1 MIPIDKKEQ
10 HPSFVVCF
18 LEEPEVASFEGKT
31 HTSTPRVFVRIECI
45 ECHECSRERVHGTK

>member
-10 HPSFVVCF
+10 HPSFVSLREVVVF
-18 LEEPEVASFEGKT
+18 PRKEEKG
-31 HTSTPRVFVRIECI
+31 HPRHVFFVRIECI